1 MSVKKHYNID
11 HSASSEWTFSS
22 AGNIVTDTWTLLS
35 SGKVENLIFIKDN
48 FNKLPSL
55 SWKLD
60 ESALDDA
67 ERRNRTREG
76 KLFTTVN
83 NVLLMENAFQL
94 RYLSLKNMAQLER
107 FNIDNASKL

>member
-11 HSASSEWTFSS
+11 HSASSERTFSS
-22 AGNIVTDTWTLLS
+22 AGNIVTDTRTLLS
-35 SGKVENLIFIKDN
+35 SGKVENHIFIKDN

-67 ERRNRTREG
+67 EWRNKTREG
-76 KLFTTVN
+76 KLFTTFN
-83 NVLLMENAFQL
+83 NVLLMGNTF
-94 RYLSLKNMAQLER
+94 
-107 FNIDNASKL
+107 